1 MKKIVKLVNIH
12 DGNSKEFFNGN
23 RMYVESFP
31 RAEMIIGEFLSQGWK
46 LENRTQ
52 RYTPAI
58 QQEGCYGF
66 YLGGCDFLFVKEV
79 EDWAEDDG
87 DKVLEKALEKMM
99 ENE

>member
-31 RAEMIIGEFLSQGWK
+31 RAEMIISAFLSQGWK

-52 RYTPAI
+52 RYTPAM
-58 QQEGCYGF
+58 QQEGCFSF
-66 YLGGCDFLFVKEV
+66 YLGGWDLLFVKEV
-79 EDWAEDDG
+79 EDFADDDG
-87 DKVLEKALEKMM
+87 DRILEEALAEMM
-99 ENE
+99 ETE